1 MRGKSNF
8 TILILCVSKL
18 RVNKIRKLMEIL
30 PKKSSYFVP
39 CSHTAKEQ
47 MVKIAIITCR
57 HISGKT
63 TKRTIICKTV
73 RNLAKENW
81 RGKKN

>member
-1 MRGKSNF
+1 MHGKSNF

-47 MVKIAIITCR
+47 MMVKTAIITCR

-73 RNLAKENW
+73 RNFAKEN
-81 RGKKN
+81 